1 MRITHESDYALRI
14 LTTIALNN
22 GLIDAKSISEMT
34 SVTPRFALKILNK
47 LVKGGLIRS
56 VKGARGGYD
65 LAVSVHQ
72 ITLKQVI
79 ELIDG
84 PIAIASC
91 VDTSEA
97 CSLNCDKT
105 ACVYHHIFDG
115 VSASIARQLDSISIS
130 DVIAKINKKEKS

>member
-14 LTTIALNN
+14 ITTIALQG
-22 GLIDAKSISEMT
+22 GLVDARTISEIT

-47 LVKGGLIRS
+47 LVKGGLVKS
-56 VKGARGGYD
+56 YKGAKGGYTLSKD
-65 LAVSVHQ
+65 TVA
-72 ITLKQVI
+72 ITLRQVI

-91 VDTSEA
+91 LDHGEE

-105 ACVYHHIFDG
+105 ACVYHHIFD
-115 VSASIARQLDSISIS
+115 SISLSIANQLDKISIA
-130 DVIAKINKKEKS
+130 DVILDLNKKEIK